1 MKDIKTAIKCRKFL
15 KDLGVSQEKSD
26 AVMAVMAYPIHR
38 NDSFSNFDCIPICGH
53 SASKSELFLKIE
65 EAMLKNGDLSC
76 L

>member
-26 AVMAVMAYPIHR
+26 AVIAVMANAIHR
-38 NDSFSNFDCIPICGH
+38 SDSISDCIPICGH
-53 SASKSELFLKIE
+53 SASKSELFRKIE
-65 EAMLKNGDLSC
+65 EAMLKNGVLSC